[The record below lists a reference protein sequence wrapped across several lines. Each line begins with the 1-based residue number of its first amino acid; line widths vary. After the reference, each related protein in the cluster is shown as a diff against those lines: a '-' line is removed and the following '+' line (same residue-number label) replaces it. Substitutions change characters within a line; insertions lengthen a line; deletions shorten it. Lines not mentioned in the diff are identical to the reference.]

1 MVQPSQSGR
10 SETVAGHVSL
20 HDRGRVITLNSGHG
34 VTGISSVPI
43 WKATV

>member
-1 MVQPSQSGR
+1 VVNVSNVALDVDMSD
-10 SETVAGHVSL
+10 SESRY
-20 HDRGRVITLNSGHG
+20 DRGCVITLNSGHG